1 MAGKSGK
8 AARAKSVSRKL
19 KIEDSIADNLDKLA
33 EFEEFEAHI
42 LPALRKDILSGM
54 SGQEILDKYQ
64 AIAAAR
70 LVTTVMSDPDSSK
83 AGTASKD
90 ILDRTLGKAKESKE
104 IKHKFEDLP
113 EDEIDSLLKS
123 KLADFTDDEE
133 EDPKH
138 RH

>member
-1 MAGKSGK
+1 MAGKSGR
-8 AARAKSVSRKL
+8 AARAKSVSTKL
-19 KIEDSIADNLDKLA
+19 KIENRMASNLDKLA

-42 LPALRKDILSGM
+42 LPALRKDLQSGM
-54 SGQEILDKYQ
+54 TAEEIMKKYQ
-64 AIAAAR
+64 AVAAAR
-70 LVTTVMSDPDSSK
+70 LVSTAMGDADSSK
-83 AGTASKD
+83 GVSASKD

-123 KLADFTDDEE
+123 KLADLSDEE
-133 EDPKH
+133 EDSEH